1 VSEFYTPLRSLHVE
15 GSGGIVSKVEVD
27 GKPVY
32 NVTKLV
38 IDASK
43 EYVEATVTFLPGDV
57 VFTGEQATLVCGD
70 CGAGLRL
77 VEKDD
82 LALSAL
88 SGPPVNIPVFDRP
101 RGGKR

>member
-1 VSEFYTPLRSLHVE
+1 MSECYTPLRSLHVE

-57 VFTGEQATLVCGD
+57 CFTGDQATLVCD
-70 CGAGLRL
+70 NCGAGLRM
-77 VEKDD
+77 VE
-82 LALSAL
+82 SE
-88 SGPPVNIPVFDRP
+88 R
-101 RGGKR
+101 